1 MTAGVG
7 YHLEGCCSRWS
18 HLVTSNVDM
27 LTGKQLQDLLQD
39 RLQEV
44 EGPIIPLLSNV
55 SFDRYSSKD
64 TLLEL
69 LEHILQ
75 AVLAVLWWSELYA
88 ETCSCMPGEAQRLEH
103 SAHRTEDILMH
114 APLHWH
120 LRHVLCTC
128 VRMAEPSHAAEHAF
142 LA

>member
-1 MTAGVG
+1 MPPSIRASLKQAGLQHPKG
-7 YHLEGCCSRWS
+7 AHDGRGEIYLEGCCSKES
-18 HLVTSNVDM
+18 HLITSNVDM
-27 LTGKQLQDLLQD
+27 LAGKQLQDLLQD

-75 AVLAVLWWSELYA
+75 AALA
-88 ETCSCMPGEAQRLEH
+88 
-103 SAHRTEDILMH
+103 IL
-114 APLHWH
+114 L
-120 LRHVLCTC
+120 
-128 VRMAEPSHAAEHAF
+128 
-142 LA
+142 